1 MNRTLHLTVMLI
13 TLCMPAAALAAND
26 STFSAGRT
34 VFAASSS
41 PGNAYVAGASVTVTG
56 ATAGDL
62 TATGG
67 SVTLAAP
74 VTGDALLLGG
84 SLSSR
89 ALIDGDL
96 RAAGG
101 SISVEEPVRGDFV
114 ATGFSVSDSAPV
126 LGSVFIAAA
135 EAQLLDG
142 AKGPVII
149 YGNNVALGGTFGGDV
164 TVIASGRVTLAA
176 STTIAGSLSYEASES
191 AVIPDSVAIAGG
203 VHYTSASYLPSAG
216 ASKALAV
223 ASIGIF
229 LFARILGTLI
239 LAGLLAGLF
248 PRLARAVAQRAFAGR
263 IRTTLLTMLLGFAA
277 LVATPIL
284 LLLLALTFIGIGIAA
299 LLFILYLLLVFLAFM
314 YAGILLGSFVARR
327 FEQRETVFW
336 RDGVLGMFLLSIISL
351 LPLVG
356 MLAAFL
362 LMMFAAGALLLL
374 FFQFAFPHEE
384 DSNSLV

>member
-13 TLCMPAAALAAND
+13 ALCMPAAALAAND
-26 STFSAGRT
+26 ATFSSART
-34 VFAASSS
+34 LLASSSS
-41 PGNAYVAGASVTVTG
+41 PGNAYVAGASATITG
-56 ATAGDL
+56 ATEGDL
-62 TATGG
+62 TAVGG

-74 VTGDALLLGG
+74 VIGDALLLGG

-89 ALIDGDL
+89 ASIDGDL
-96 RAAGG
+96 RAIGG
-101 SISVEEPVRGDFV
+101 SISVESPVRGDFV

-126 LGSVFIAAA
+126 SGSVFIAAA

-149 YGNNVALGGTFGGDV
+149 YGNNVALSGTFGGDV
-164 TVIASGRVTLAA
+164 KVVASGRVTLAA
-176 STTIAGSLSYEASES
+176 STTIAGSLSYESSEP
-191 AVIPDSVAIAGG
+191 AVIPDSVVIAGG

-216 ASKALAV
+216 ASKALAF

-248 PRLARAVAQRAFAGR
+248 PGLARAVARRASAGR
-263 IRTTLLTMLLGFAA
+263 VRTTLLTMLLGFAA

-356 MLAAFL
+356 TLVAFL

-384 DSNSLV
+384 GPDRLV